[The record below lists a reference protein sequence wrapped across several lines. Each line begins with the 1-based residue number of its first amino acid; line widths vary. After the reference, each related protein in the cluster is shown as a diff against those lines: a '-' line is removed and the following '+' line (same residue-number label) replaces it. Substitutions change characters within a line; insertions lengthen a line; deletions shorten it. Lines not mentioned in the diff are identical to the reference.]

1 MNVHDGDDLELAN
14 YQSCFPPKMLN
25 IHNQMVHV
33 TEYYMQKKRKKKEN
47 SWSEKHD
54 SMMGVPNKFQSCI
67 LFKCLTI
74 NEIGL
79 FSNSNIM

>member
-33 TEYYMQKKRKKKEN
+33 TEYYMHMWSDKRQLDDGREFTTN
-47 SWSEKHD
+47 S
-54 SMMGVPNKFQSCI
+54 SCI
-67 LFKCLTI
+67 LFNLTI

>member
-33 TEYYMQKKRKKKEN
+33 TEYYMQQQKKTKKKKCGRTN
-47 SWSEKHD
+47 DD
-54 SMMGVPNKFQSCI
+54 SMMGVHNKFKLHS
-67 LFKCLTI
+67 L
-74 NEIGL
+74 
-79 FSNSNIM
+79 

>member
-33 TEYYMQKKRKKKEN
+33 TEYYMHYMWSDKRRLDDGR
-47 SWSEKHD
+47 SSQQIQ
-54 SMMGVPNKFQSCI
+54 VA
-67 LFKCLTI
+67 
-74 NEIGL
+74 
-79 FSNSNIM
+79 FSLI